1 MRCRTPLVEQAPSA
15 VGAEA
20 SILEVDAAMAVR
32 RESSPKS
39 SKLSTGNMNPESPGW
54 DKRVDHWMDHY
65 FSSQNVSVLAVI
77 KTVY

>member
-1 MRCRTPLVEQAPSA
+1 MEQAPSA

-54 DKRVDHWMDHY
+54 DKG
-65 FSSQNVSVLAVI
+65 
-77 KTVY
+77 